1 MTEKDTDNLF
11 LEVRLL
17 AGITQ
22 RECAQ
27 LLGISQGMLFRLE
40 RGERVKSFDPIRRA
54 IYVAALK
61 EMCSYV

>member
-1 MTEKDTDNLF
+1 VQRTGNLF

-22 RECAQ
+22 RDCAR